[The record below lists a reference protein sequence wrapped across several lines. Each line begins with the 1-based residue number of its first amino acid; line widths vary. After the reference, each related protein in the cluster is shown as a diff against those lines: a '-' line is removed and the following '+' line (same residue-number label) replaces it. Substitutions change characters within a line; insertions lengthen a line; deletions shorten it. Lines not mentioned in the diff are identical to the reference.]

1 MIYRS
6 SESLWVLPG
15 RQEATSP
22 SGHRELTSCTGV
34 WGVARSRPGCSGSR
48 QSLELLRAGPPCSHP
63 TPWGLQGGHVGS
75 RSPEIGQPLTSYS
88 SPPLQP
94 ILQLG
99 AQTHWSR
106 PPSLLHPER
115 RTAVA
120 TPRNPHTPCPA
131 LPSPD
136 STALQGELGRKGQ
149 LCSCT
154 HQCPAHVR
162 LRTGQ
167 EAMWAQEP
175 RGGGQPVLGAPG
187 TPQVW
192 TLGILGEASTSG
204 SFPTSRTCDLAP
216 EWTAGPDPEQGR
228 LQRHPGRTTSGRRA
242 EASGPRGLQP
252 REAQRSGGKGRG

>member
-1 MIYRS
+1 MCRS
-6 SESLWVLPG
+6 L
-15 RQEATSP
+15 Q
-22 SGHRELTSCTGV
+22 
-34 WGVARSRPGCSGSR
+34 
-48 QSLELLRAGPPCSHP
+48 AGPPCSHP
-63 TPWGLQGGHVGS
+63 APCGLQEGHVGS
-75 RSPEIGQPLTSYS
+75 RSPKIGQPLTSYS

-94 ILQLG
+94 ILQPG

-120 TPRNPHTPCPA
+120 TPRNPHTPCLA

-136 STALQGELGRKGQ
+136 STALQGEPGRKGQ

-154 HQCPAHVR
+154 HQCLAHVR

-167 EAMWAQEP
+167 EAVWAWEP

-187 TPQVW
+187 TPRVW

-204 SFPTSRTCDLAP
+204 SFPSSRTCDLAP
-216 EWTAGPDPEQGR
+216 EWTVGPDPEQGR
-228 LQRHPGRTTSGRRA
+228 QQRHPGWTTSGLRA
-242 EASGPRGLQP
+242 EASGPQGLQP
-252 REAQRSGGKGRG
+252 REAQHSGGKGRG